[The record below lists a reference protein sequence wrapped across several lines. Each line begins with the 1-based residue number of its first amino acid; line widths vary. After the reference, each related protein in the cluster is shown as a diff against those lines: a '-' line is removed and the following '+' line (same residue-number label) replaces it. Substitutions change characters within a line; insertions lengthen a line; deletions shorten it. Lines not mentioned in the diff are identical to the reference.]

1 MAKKSNIYKFDIIER
16 VISEVECDSKD
27 EAVALANKM
36 KEIALQNPDYSDEVK
51 QAFTDAAREIDEE
64 LTLANLQEIKK
75 IIDGNK

>member
-16 VISEVECDSKD
+16 VISEVSCETKE
-27 EAVALANKM
+27 EAVELANKM
-36 KEIALQNPDYSDEVK
+36 KDIALANDEYSSEVK
-51 QAFTDAAREIDEE
+51 QAFKDAAKEIEEE

>member
-16 VISEVECDSKD
+16 VISEVSCETKE
-27 EAVALANKM
+27 EAVELANKM
-36 KEIALQNPDYSDEVK
+36 RDIAVENDEYSNEVK
-51 QAFTDAAREIDEE
+51 QAFKDAAREIEEE